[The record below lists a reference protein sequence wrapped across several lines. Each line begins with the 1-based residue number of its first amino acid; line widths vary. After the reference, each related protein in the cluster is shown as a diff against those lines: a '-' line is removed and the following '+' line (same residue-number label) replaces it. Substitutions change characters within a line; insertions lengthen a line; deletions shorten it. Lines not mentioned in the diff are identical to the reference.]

1 MTNIKFKE
9 GEKVIQIAVKP
20 NSNYLIALTN
30 KGRLLQQRTI
40 GNGEMDLE
48 WREIELPDGDE
59 I

>member
-1 MTNIKFKE
+1 MKNIKFKE
-9 GEKVIQIAVKP
+9 DEKIIQIAVKP

-30 KGRLLQQRTI
+30 RGRLLQQKTI
-40 GNGEMDLE
+40 GNGEMELE